1 MKFDKLLSEY
11 KDKLLVEHTLGK
23 LSKYDFDKYIVCRDD
38 RLFEMSEKY
47 NFKYILNNRSHLG
60 LSESIKIG
68 VKKVESENLAF
79 VLGDMPD
86 LEEESYQKLLDNVDT
101 EITCRKFE
109 GEIINPVLFSSKY
122 KDDLLAL
129 RVNSG
134 AKQIILDNLDK
145 VSFVDITNDEAK
157 DVDTEIDLEG

>member
-1 MKFDKLLSEY
+1 
-11 KDKLLVEHTLGK
+11 
-23 LSKYDFDKYIVCRDD
+23 
-38 RLFEMSEKY
+38 MSEKY

-101 EITCRKFE
+101 EITFRKFE
-109 GEIINPVLFSSKY
+109 GEIIFPVLFSSNY

-129 RVNSG
+129 TGDSG